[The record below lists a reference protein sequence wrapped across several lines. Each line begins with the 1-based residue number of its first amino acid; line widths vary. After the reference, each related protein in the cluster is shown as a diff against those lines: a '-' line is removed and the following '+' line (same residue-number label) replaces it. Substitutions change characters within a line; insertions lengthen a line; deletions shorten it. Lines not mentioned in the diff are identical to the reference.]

1 MFDKLFIKM
10 NLNKFIKNNKEE
22 FTFNDV
28 YKVIKPKDVFDLA
41 EILSNYVIKNKL
53 KISIKIESPL
63 SNQIYYYN
71 SILEVTDT
79 ILDDNKQ
86 EYFRVLPE
94 DCIIIYKKI

>member
-22 FTFNDV
+22 FTFNDL
-28 YKVIKPKDVFDLA
+28 YKVIKSKDAFDLVEVLA
-41 EILSNYVIKNKL
+41 DFVIDGKL
-53 KISIKIESPL
+53 IQFIKVKSPL

-71 SILEVTDT
+71 SIFEVTDT
-79 ILDDNKQ
+79 ILDNDKQ

-94 DCIIIYKKI
+94 DCIIVYRKG